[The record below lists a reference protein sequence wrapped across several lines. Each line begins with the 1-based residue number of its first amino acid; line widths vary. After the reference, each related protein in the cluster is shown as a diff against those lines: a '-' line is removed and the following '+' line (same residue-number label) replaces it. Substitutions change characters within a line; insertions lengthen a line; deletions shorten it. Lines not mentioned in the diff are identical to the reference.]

1 VQNVQAIVK
10 QAEAVPLAGDVPD
23 LTRSLEALRVLR
35 LAQDRASGRAAERAA
50 R

>member
-1 VQNVQAIVK
+1 MPG
-10 QAEAVPLAGDVPD
+10 EMPD

-35 LAQDRASGRAAERAA
+35 LAQDRGPGRGNAAASTA